1 MSYVPSRLLDFLVQV
16 LDGRIVAGKGVTVY
30 DGLDLVLAS
39 CARRPCSVLA
49 LIRALAL
56 GAAAS
61 MEDAVDADAHFE

>member
-30 DGLDLVLAS
+30 DGLDLALAS

-49 LIRALAL
+49 LIRTLAL